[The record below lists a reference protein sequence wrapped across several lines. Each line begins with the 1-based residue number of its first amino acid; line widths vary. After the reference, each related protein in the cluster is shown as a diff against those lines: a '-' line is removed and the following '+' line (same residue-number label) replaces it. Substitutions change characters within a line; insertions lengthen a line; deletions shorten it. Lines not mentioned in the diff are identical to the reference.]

1 MHPVPVA
8 AQPLSRFASI
18 LGEEVVRQH
27 LALAAAARERFYGRA
42 IWNLSSTARGG
53 GVAEMLAALLP
64 YVRGVGVDMVW
75 LVVEAEAEFFAVT
88 KRLHHALH
96 GSPGDGRPLDED
108 ARRIYEAALRPEL
121 HSLKGVVQA
130 NDIVLLHDPQTA
142 GLIPG
147 LIEHGAK
154 VIWRCHVGQ
163 DGTDPEQDAGW
174 AFLSPYVSL
183 AHATVFSKRSFVPA
197 CCDSE
202 RDVLIHPSIDPFAPK
217 NQQLDGPV
225 VEAILAASGLITGS
239 ETDSLPLFTLPDGS
253 PSRVGRLATLAGPET
268 APPANVPLIVQVSR
282 WDPLKDPVGVVRG
295 FQTML
300 DTGRGADAHLMLAGP
315 DPASVTDDPEGLST
329 YESVVAA
336 RAALPDEIRRR
347 VHLACLPMDDLEE
360 NAAIVNALQR
370 HATIIVQKS
379 IAEGFGLTVTEGM
392 IKGRPVVASAVGGIL
407 EQIGDGETG
416 RLIFRPD
423 DPEEF
428 ASTVG
433 TVLGDRA
440 LAARLGAAAQKRA
453 TEHFTGLRSLRQYA
467 ELLSAVDQ
475 YGRPRKPGLG
485 ARFRGILRRRRLP
498 LPAESE

>member
-1 MHPVPVA
+1 GPIA
-8 AQPLSRFASI
+8 AQPLSRYAPI
-18 LGEEVVRQH
+18 LGEESVQQH
-27 LALAAAARERFYGRA
+27 LALAAAARERFHGRA

-75 LVVEAEAEFFAVT
+75 LVVEAEPEFFALT

-96 GSPGDGRPLDED
+96 GSPGDGRPLDDD
-108 ARRIYEAALRPEL
+108 ARQLYEAALKPEL
-121 HSLKGVVQA
+121 QSLKGVVQE

-163 DGTDPEQDAGW
+163 DGNDAEQDAGW
-174 AFLSPYVSL
+174 AFLAPYVSL
-183 AHATVFSKRSFVPA
+183 AHATVFSRRSFVPA

-202 RDVLIHPSIDPFAPK
+202 RDVVIHPSIDPFAPK
-217 NQQLDGPV
+217 NQQLAAPV
-225 VEAILAASGLITGS
+225 VEAILGSSGLLRGV
-239 ETDSLPLFTLPDGS
+239 ETDALPLFALPDGS
-253 PSRVGRLATLAGPET
+253 PSRVVRAAALEELEV
-268 APPANVPLIVQVSR
+268 APSADVPLIVQVSR
-282 WDPLKDPVGVVRG
+282 WDPLKDPVGVIGG
-295 FQTML
+295 FRAML
-300 DTGRGADAHLMLAGP
+300 DGGRGADAHLMIAGP
-315 DPASVTDDPEGLST
+315 DPTSVTDDPEGLST
-329 YESVVAA
+329 YQSVVAA
-336 RAALPDEIRRR
+336 REELPDEIRHR

-379 IAEGFGLTVTEGM
+379 LAEGFGLTVTEGM

-407 EQIGDGETG
+407 EQITDGETG
-416 RLIFRPD
+416 KLLSRPD

-440 LAARLGAAAQKRA
+440 LAARLGAAAERRA

-467 ELLSAVDQ
+467 ELLTAVDQ
-475 YGRPRKPGLG
+475 YGAPRRPGLS
-485 ARFRGILRRRRLP
+485 ARVRGMLRRRRLP
-498 LPAESE
+498 LAGDRG